1 MSLNAELRSYR
12 LIYPEKKGEAMQR
25 ALITL
30 EGPDGSGKSTQ
41 AALLAE
47 RLRQMGLPVALT
59 REPGG
64 TPLGLKLREI
74 LLDPGSHLTVMTEV
88 LLMAA
93 DRAQHVEE
101 VIKPALENNKIVICD
116 RYVDSSLAYQ
126 GYGFLWGL
134 SHVKAINEA
143 AIGGVW
149 PDLTLLLDVQPA
161 VGLKRHALHSCSGG
175 TGSSLDRIEQRD
187 LSFHQRV
194 RDGYHKLH
202 NMYEERFV
210 LVDTTL
216 LEIEVVAEKVWEI
229 VVQRLAIG

>member
-1 MSLNAELRSYR
+1 LR
-12 LIYPEKKGEAMQR
+12 AF
-25 ALITL
+25 ITL

-47 RLRQMGLPVALT
+47 RLQQLGFQVVLT

-64 TPLGLKLREI
+64 TAVGHKLREI
-74 LLDPGSHLTVMTEV
+74 LLDPDNQLTVMTEI

-101 VIKPALENNKIVICD
+101 VIKPALENNMIVVCD

-126 GYGFLWGL
+126 GFGL
-134 SHVKAINEA
+134 LGDPRQVKAINEV

-149 PDLTLLLDVQPA
+149 PTLTVFLDVQPE
-161 VGLKRHALHSCSGG
+161 VGLKRHLLYSSNRTKDSG
-175 TGSSLDRIEQRD
+175 LDRIEQRN

-194 RDGYHKLH
+194 REGY
-202 NMYEERFV
+202 YELQNIYQERFA

-216 LEIEVVAEKVWEI
+216 LGIETVARKVWEI
-229 VVQRLAIG
+229 VVQRLKIETR